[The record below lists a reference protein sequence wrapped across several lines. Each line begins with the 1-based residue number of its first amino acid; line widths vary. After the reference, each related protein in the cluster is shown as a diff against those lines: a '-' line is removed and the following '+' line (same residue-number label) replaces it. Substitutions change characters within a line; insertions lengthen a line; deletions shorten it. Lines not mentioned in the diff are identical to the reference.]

1 MQLISFICCCL
12 LILNLADFFRKFG
25 TFCAVAKMIDDP
37 FLASDKS
44 DTDTAVDFYEFQSE
58 VPEAK
63 PNKKKWTMA
72 HSEEEERTR
81 RKSMFE
87 QMTTFNYGVIG
98 MLKKMIN
105 SDEHQSR
112 EGMTKS
118 GEEET
123 ERRMKKMERDE
134 RSGEE
139 ERKREEEEKEEKKR
153 RNEER
158 EREGEEWTK
167 RKSIGPPANRK
178 GENGKDVMTKR
189 VNLTGRKKRTQ
200 KQLDGMNKRGR
211 EKELLIGI
219 DK

>member
-1 MQLISFICCCL
+1 
-12 LILNLADFFRKFG
+12 
-25 TFCAVAKMIDDP
+25 MIDDP

-63 PNKKKWTMA
+63 PNKNKWKMA

-87 QMTTFNYGVIG
+87 QMATFNYGVIG

-112 EGMTKS
+112 EAMTKS

-123 ERRMKKMERDE
+123 ERRMKKMKRDE

-139 ERKREEEEKEEKKR
+139 ERKREGEEKERKMEGEEEEEKKR
-153 RNEER
+153 RKEKR

-178 GENGKDVMTKR
+178 GENGKD
-189 VNLTGRKKRTQ
+189 GRSGDKTSEF
-200 KQLDGMNKRGR
+200 DR
-211 EKELLIGI
+211 EEEADTDTIGW
-219 DK
+219 DE